1 MAESNAE
8 KLLKET
14 EQIVVDPDA
23 NAMIADRKKEEVRL
37 QVLINEGNQ
46 WKAKYE
52 QLKKEQEVAL
62 MEMDRRQGAINEV
75 KRFLANN
82 PVRNA
87 SSLQTRVE
95 GETPK

>member
-1 MAESNAE
+1 MAESEAE

-14 EQIVVDPDA
+14 EKVVDPDE
-23 NAMIADRKKEEVRL
+23 NAMIVDRKTLEARL
-37 QVLINEGNQ
+37 NVLVNEGNQ
-46 WKAKYE
+46 FKAKYD
-52 QLKKEQEVAL
+52 QLKKEQEVTL
-62 MEMDRRQGAINEV
+62 MEMDRRQGAINEIKKV
-75 KRFLANN
+75 LAGN